1 MDDHRPDTAEETLPA
16 GDFSAWLAEMRRAL
30 RGEDEARVA
39 CDGCT
44 ACCTSS
50 QFVHIGPDEV
60 DALAHI
66 PAELLFAAPRLPKG
80 NVLLGYDV
88 NGHCPMLV
96 DGGCSI
102 YEHRPR
108 TCRTYDCRVF
118 PAAGIDIDDAGQ
130 AAIGRRARRWRFDFP
145 EEIDRVEHEA
155 VLAAARFVRER
166 GDRLPEGVA
175 PANAT
180 QRAVLAVRL
189 HEAFLRSDA
198 DNPDPDRAEAVRLIL
213 STRPGP

>member
-1 MDDHRPDTAEETLPA
+1 M
-16 GDFSAWLAEMRRAL
+16 WLAGMERAL
-30 RGEDEARVA
+30 RNEQASEVP

-60 DALAHI
+60 DSLAHI
-66 PAELLFAAPRLPKG
+66 PAALLFPAPRLPEG
-80 NVLLGYDV
+80 HVLLGYDEH
-88 NGHCPMLV
+88 GRCPMLT

-118 PAAGIDIDDAGQ
+118 PAAGIEPEADDKG
-130 AAIGRRARRWRFDFP
+130 AIARRARRWRFEHPAEADHREHAAVRAAETF
-145 EEIDRVEHEA
+145 IREHE
-155 VLAAARFVRER
+155 
-166 GDRLPEGVA
+166 DQLPDELV

-180 QRAVLAVRL
+180 QRAVLAVEL
-189 HEAFLRSDA
+189 HEAFTGQPLEGGVEVLLASL
-198 DNPDPDRAEAVRLIL
+198 VRRGVEQ
-213 STRPGP
+213 SGSSSGS